1 MTSNTIQWTEDSG
14 IVILTFDDP
23 AQAVNTMNLA
33 YVTSFGE
40 ALGRLAAMGD
50 TLSGV
55 VISSGKKTFFAGG
68 DLGDL
73 LAATPADS
81 AELNAL
87 TTTIKGQLRSL
98 ETLGVPVVAAINGT
112 ALGGGWSWRWPVIIG
127 LHWTVPGSGSGCPR
141 SHSDCCPVPAAS
153 CVRSGCSGSTP
164 R

>member
-1 MTSNTIQWTEDSG
+1 MTGNTIEWAEDSG
-14 IVILTFDDP
+14 IVTLTFNDP
-23 AQAVNTMNLA
+23 AQSVNTMNLA

-68 DLGDL
+68 DLRDL

-81 AELNAL
+81 AEFSAF

-98 ETLGVPVVAAINGT
+98 ESLGVPVVAAINGT
-112 ALGGGWSWRWPVIIG
+112 ALGGVWSWRWPVIIG
-127 LHWTVPGSGSGCPR
+127 SHWTIPGSGSGCPR
-141 SHSDCCPVPAAS
+141 SHSVCCPVPAAS
-153 CVRSGCSGSTP
+153 CVPSGCSASTP